1 MLNCRMVWKCTS
13 RIIVSSSQSAYL
25 PLEAGR
31 ASKNKCKSDR
41 RQKLQEAA
49 VYLLTRH
56 QNLNDLLLEGE
67 NPPCKK
73 SLCLSKLTD
82 ASSPDSLATPSKSL
96 VVSALQ
102 EQASRLGVPVGIL
115 SARTAA
121 SSIEQ
126 ICQASASSSQIAL
139 LSWEQRK
146 LSALLETIQS
156 LLVQNVFSR
165 PLFCQELWKV
175 QSSLVLEALWHLHTN
190 NIVGLEELLDSHPDL
205 KTLEMWLSSN
215 LHLLCEQTEDSTEV
229 TEVTRNMLSDF
240 MGLLVQRG
248 FQQASN
254 LKRNKEQEKTSR
266 VFVAVLQ
273 RMLTNVLDAVAV
285 EEQDRSS
292 SSKAVKCWLKVY
304 CVSMYGNLISPDS
317 LKRFFTHTL
326 TQIFIYNPV
335 LKASD
340 AIRMQREWSFART
353 CPLLTMI
360 YRGLFVV
367 FTPKE
372 LVSHLQEVL
381 ETYEV
386 NWQHILSCVSTLVV
400 CLAEAQQLVKDWLAR
415 LMIKAFETYNL
426 ESMITA
432 FLIVRQ
438 AAQEGPSVF
447 ISYTEWFKVSF
458 GSVSGYHNSSKKAL
472 VFLCKFLSDI
482 VPFEAPQYM
491 KVHIL
496 HPPLVPAK
504 YRSLLLDYITLAKTQ
519 LADLNVA
526 IEDMGLYEDLSSPGE
541 PLKPQCQ
548 ALKDVEKAIK
558 VFEQT
563 GKIPALV
570 LEASIFRRPY
580 YTTRFL
586 PALLTPRVLPEVPDS
601 RMTFIDFLKRSDKI
615 PANLYDSYHRACST
629 AEERQDEDAAV
640 EMETDS
646 ADGPLDRLKAGLK
659 DLRTLIVDPTKYDAM
674 AAQIAVISEKLRI
687 VLGHSESNTEC
698 ETLRVHLNFHAP
710 KLEQLE
716 QRVTDLLLTS
726 FCQYLIV
733 SSSFNPPDRQ
743 GPWPSLFVKMMCGH
757 KRLLPAVITR
767 LCQLIYHQGPCLSDT
782 HIIGLAALA
791 VHLNESKSFFPELD
805 TTFAKRL
812 SVAEYW
818 EHLLTCRTGLSL
830 SFCLRFC
837 TAAVSYSLCKFS
849 SHPCDTLHSCVP
861 PGFIRKLQFVV
872 PRLLLEARGVNWQK
886 DETNPPWRPLFC
898 PSVNWKRAALCLWKH
913 RRFQELSKEKGF
925 LLTFKD
931 WLLFE
936 LEVQPETDVLSDAE
950 RKDFHQWALYQRYVP
965 ESSAAGG
972 CDGDTERAC
981 TLFVG
986 TLVDFCQRSPLEKS
1000 ELSLYDTGGNR
1011 DILSRLQEMV
1021 LELELEHKRTSGVVR
1036 PRGQGHFL
1044 FSVFKEKLQTGGDGL
1059 TVSEQLIRQREILV
1073 HKRIV
1078 LSLPPSVL
1086 IKCQGRQQV
1095 ALDCE
1100 DFFHFVNTE
1109 LRNICA
1115 RGCTLTHDITAHF
1128 FRGLLSA
1135 CLSCKDPALE
1145 VNSVLTTCQTECPII
1160 LISAVLWWPRLEP
1173 VLTCQWKRNSENPLP
1188 QKLQNLVVGQQSAW
1202 IFLSSNVV
1210 SPISDPVWIPAAF
1223 LYFAIHQQVAPE
1235 RMASALKKLGKDRE
1249 QLLVSLFFFSLM
1261 GLISSHLA
1269 PQEGGDF
1276 PKTLDMCSE
1285 ILGCLER
1292 RRMSWLIFFQSPKK
1306 GTGLYQILLSAASD
1320 QYIRLLPLAFYSLS
1334 AFFDQE
1340 LFTREEA
1347 FLYVATDMYLKLVQ
1361 LFAGGETSAASTREP
1376 WKQVDSLGLIR
1387 KARLFLFR
1395 AIPRC
1400 PKRSFSNV
1408 TELLATCED
1417 CDPEMKAALASGQQ
1431 PPEDADLY
1439 GEPLLF

>member
-1 MLNCRMVWKCTS
+1 FQESKEETVPGQLSVGRECVLLYCTLLK
-13 RIIVSSSQSAYL
+13 RYM
-25 PLEAGR
+25 PL
-31 ASKNKCKSDR
+31 
-41 RQKLQEAA
+41 
-49 VYLLTRH
+49 
-56 QNLNDLLLEGE
+56 
-67 NPPCKK
+67 
-73 SLCLSKLTD
+73 SLFCIS
-82 ASSPDSLATPSKSL
+82 
-96 VVSALQ
+96 VSALQ

-146 LSALLETIQS
+146 KLSALLETIQS

-175 QSSLVLEALWHLHTN
+175 QVIFLAITAGVLYIVVSLFCVP
-190 NIVGLEELLDSHPDL
+190 SHPDL

-229 TEVTRNMLSDF
+229 TEPF
-240 MGLLVQRG
+240 
-248 FQQASN
+248 
-254 LKRNKEQEKTSR
+254 
-266 VFVAVLQ
+266 VF
-273 RMLTNVLDAVAV
+273 
-285 EEQDRSS
+285 
-292 SSKAVKCWLKVY
+292 
-304 CVSMYGNLISPDS
+304 S
-317 LKRFFTHTL
+317 LAA
-326 TQIFIYNPV
+326 
-335 LKASD
+335 ASD

-541 PLKPQCQ
+541 PLKCQ

-601 RMTFIDFLKRSDKI
+601 RMTFIDFLKSFFKWL
-615 PANLYDSYHRACST
+615 NHWNFSFYL
-629 AEERQDEDAAV
+629 DAAV

-986 TLVDFCQRSPLEKS
+986 TLVDFCQRSHH
-1000 ELSLYDTGGNR
+1000 SL
-1011 DILSRLQEMV
+1011 ILSDLFFCIHSFITVRGVNGIFSLPKEMV

-1059 TVSEQLIRQREILV
+1059 TVSEQLIRQREILCIV
-1073 HKRIV
+1073 NFTCSKNIYKR
-1078 LSLPPSVL
+1078 
-1086 IKCQGRQQV
+1086 
-1095 ALDCE
+1095 
-1100 DFFHFVNTE
+1100 N
-1109 LRNICA
+1109 RNICA

-1249 QLLVSLFFFSLM
+1249 QVDTTVFLPWEKKVFCNPGFYCFLNGPDSLKTKRSTAGYRAKFHSHFYFNLL
-1261 GLISSHLA
+1261 
-1269 PQEGGDF
+1269 
-1276 PKTLDMCSE
+1276 
-1285 ILGCLER
+1285 CL
-1292 RRMSWLIFFQSPKK
+1292 
-1306 GTGLYQILLSAASD
+1306 
-1320 QYIRLLPLAFYSLS
+1320 SLS

>member
-1 MLNCRMVWKCTS
+1 MAAREVICEGGEGTLS
-13 RIIVSSSQSAYL
+13 ELLA
-25 PLEAGR
+25 ER
-31 ASKNKCKSDR
+31 ASKQKCKSDR
-41 RQKLQEAA
+41 RRKLQEAA

-67 NPPCKK
+67 SPPCKK

-82 ASSPDSLATPSKSL
+82 ASSPDSLETPSKSL

-102 EQASRLGVPVGIL
+102 EEASRLGVPVGIL

-126 ICQASASSSQIAL
+126 ICRASASSSQIAL
-139 LSWEQRK
+139 LSWEPRKK

-156 LLVQNVFSR
+156 LLVQNVFCR

-175 QSSLVLEALWHLHTN
+175 QSSLVLEALWHLHTS
-190 NIVGLEELLDSHPDL
+190 NIVGLEELLDSHPDP

-215 LHLLCEQTEDSTEV
+215 LHLLCQQTEESTEV
-229 TEVTRNMLSDF
+229 MEVTRNMLSDF
-240 MGLLVQRG
+240 MRLFVQRG

-254 LKRNKEQEKTSR
+254 LERNNEQEKTSQ

-273 RMLTNVLDAVAV
+273 RMLTYVLDAVSI
-285 EEQDRSS
+285 EEQDKST
-292 SSKAVKCWLKVY
+292 SKAVKCWLNVY
-304 CVSMYGNLISPDS
+304 SVSMYGSLISPDS

-367 FTPKE
+367 FSPKE
-372 LVSHLQEVL
+372 LVCHLQEVL

-400 CLAEAQQLVKDWLAR
+400 CLAEAQQLVKDWLGC
-415 LMIKAFETYNL
+415 LMIKAFETYDL

-447 ISYTEWFKVSF
+447 ISYAEWFKASF
-458 GSVSGYHNSSKKAL
+458 GSASGYHSSSKKAL

-491 KVHIL
+491 KVHLL

-504 YRSLLLDYITLAKTQ
+504 YRSLLLDYITLAKTR

-580 YTTRFL
+580 YTSRFL

-615 PANLYDSYHRACST
+615 PANLYDSYHQACSI

-646 ADGPLDRLKAGLK
+646 AEGPLDQLKAGLK
-659 DLRTLIVDPTKYDAM
+659 DLRTLIVDPTGYDAM

-716 QRVTDLLLTS
+716 QSVTDLLLSS
-726 FCQYLIV
+726 FCQYLMA
-733 SSSFNPPDRQ
+733 SSSLNPPDRQ

-757 KRLLPAVITR
+757 KPLLPAMITR
-767 LCQLIYHQGPCLSDT
+767 LCQLIYHQGPSLSDA
-782 HIIGLAALA
+782 HVLGLAALA
-791 VHLNESKSFFPELD
+791 VHLNESKTFFPEVD
-805 TTFAKRL
+805 TSFAEHL

-818 EHLLTCRTGLSL
+818 EHLLTCRAGLSL
-830 SFCLRFC
+830 SFCMRFC
-837 TAAVSYSLCKFS
+837 TAAISYSLCKFS
-849 SHPCDTLHSCVP
+849 SHPYDTLYSCVP
-861 PGFIRKLQFVV
+861 SGFIRKLQFVV
-872 PRLLLEARGVNWQK
+872 PRLLLEARGENCQK

-936 LEVQPETDVLSDAE
+936 LEVQPGTDILSDAE
-950 RKDFHQWALYQRYVP
+950 RKDFHQWALYQWYVP

-972 CDGDTERAC
+972 CDGDMERAC
-981 TLFVG
+981 TLLVS
-986 TLVDFCQRSPLEKS
+986 TLMDFCQRSHLDTHLEKS
-1000 ELSLYDTGGNR
+1000 GLSLYDTVGNR

-1021 LELELEHKRTSGVVR
+1021 LELELEHRRTSSVVR
-1036 PRGQGHFL
+1036 PRGKGHFL
-1044 FSVFKEKLQTGGDGL
+1044 FSVFKERLQTLGSGSSV
-1059 TVSEQLIRQREILV
+1059 TEQLIRQREILV
-1073 HKRIV
+1073 HKRII

-1086 IKCQGRQQV
+1086 IKRQEGQQV

-1109 LRNICA
+1109 LRNFCA
-1115 RGCTLTHDITAHF
+1115 RGYALTHDITAHF

-1145 VNSVLTTCQTECPII
+1145 VNSVLTACQTKCPII

-1173 VLTCQWKRNSENPLP
+1173 VLTCQWKRNSEFPLP

-1202 IFLSSNVV
+1202 SFLSPDVV
-1210 SPISDPVWIPAAF
+1210 SPTSDPVWIPAAF

-1235 RMASALKKLGKDRE
+1235 RMVNALKKLGKDRE

-1292 RRMSWLIFFQSPKK
+1292 RRMSWLILFQSTKK
-1306 GTGLYQILLSAASD
+1306 GTGIYQSLLSSASD

-1334 AFFDQE
+1334 ACFDQE

-1361 LFAGGETSAASTREP
+1361 LFVGGETSAASTREP
-1376 WKQVDSLGLIR
+1376 WKQVDSIGLLR
-1387 KARLFLFR
+1387 KARLLLFR

-1408 TELLATCED
+1408 TELLAACED
-1417 CDPEMKAALASGQQ
+1417 RDPEMKAALLAGQR

-1439 GEPLLF
+1439 SEPLLF